1 MIIVVS
7 PSFEDHCVSTENPE
21 ADGNPSKETQK
32 PKRPS
37 IKPRVFLWEWAV
49 MLVLASVCLSLGKK
63 MSQIHFVTKH
73 VHRHRGGNLH
83 VKLCP
88 GTKVEK
94 CIQIIFI
101 RFTK

>member
-1 MIIVVS
+1 MGMGCDVS
-7 PSFEDHCVSTENPE
+7 V
-21 ADGNPSKETQK
+21 
-32 PKRPS
+32 
-37 IKPRVFLWEWAV
+37 
-49 MLVLASVCLSLGKK
+49 SVCLSITGEK

-94 CIQIIFI
+94 CIQILFI

>member
-7 PSFEDHCVSTENPE
+7 PSFEDHCASTENPE

-49 MLVLASVCLSLGKK
+49 MLVLASVCLSLEKK
-63 MSQIHFVTKH
+63 CHKFTLSQNTTTDT
-73 VHRHRGGNLH
+73 G
-83 VKLCP
+83 
-88 GTKVEK
+88 VE
-94 CIQIIFI
+94 IYM
-101 RFTK
+101 